1 MARPRSPAYP
11 NFPLEKALVMIS
23 DIFEAD
29 RRNIIDR
36 ETAAKHVGYSSLSGA
51 SDKVLVTSEYYNLL
65 QNRGWANKS
74 HSSRH
79 GYHSPRLR

>member
-51 SDKVLVTSEYYNLL
+51 SDKVLDALKHYNLL
-65 QNRGWANKS
+65 
-74 HSSRH
+74 
-79 GYHSPRLR
+79 